1 MLELSSAA
9 ILLHDSLMITSP
21 VPIIAEQD
29 FELNDIGL
37 VRVYVPGLRIYIV
50 FEFPAHPEKLEG
62 NTCTFVGTQLELRSL
77 VYAVEPGVPSPNSAY
92 VIFPLEGC

>member
-1 MLELSSAA
+1 MAA
-9 ILLHDSLMITSP
+9 ILLHASLMITSP

-29 FELNDIGL
+29 FESNDIGL

-62 NTCTFVGTQLELRSL
+62 NTCTFIGTQLDDHNL
-77 VYAVEPGVPSPNSAY
+77 VYAVSPGFPLPNSAY